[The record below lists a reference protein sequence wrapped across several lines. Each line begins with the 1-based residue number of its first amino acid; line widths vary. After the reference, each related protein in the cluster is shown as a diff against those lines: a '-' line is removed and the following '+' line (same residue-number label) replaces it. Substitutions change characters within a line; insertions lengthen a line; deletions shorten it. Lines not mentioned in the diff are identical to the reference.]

1 MCTLCCAG
9 VPSLVDAEHMDESLA
24 ARLLLALSLSML
36 VMLPFTFLLFGLALP
51 LSHACL
57 LRVARVRWPFWY
69 VRL

>member
-1 MCTLCCAG
+1 
-9 VPSLVDAEHMDESLA
+9 MDESLA
-24 ARLLLALSLSML
+24 ARLLLALSLFML